1 MKLFLKFPLSKS
13 FLSSLRRAS
22 ASNLLVKAQFRSFF
36 PNQHSIKQLPS
47 NRHQLTSSAATLPV
61 TPIQSKLNPKPKK
74 SASLSS
80 MVIGFLSGVVFA
92 SWSAGNLIPMTGDV
106 NSWNRQLI
114 LQEQG
119 SKAIQRVLNELNRVE
134 GSVDVLIDQKLKL
147 LNSLETQVSLLL
159 ERQKS
164 LVDRE
169 EIDQLKRS
177 LVSDMVIS

>member
-1 MKLFLKFPLSKS
+1 MISFPT
-13 FLSSLRRAS
+13 LRREFYRIPIHS
-22 ASNLLVKAQFRSFF
+22 TLRSTRPKNTLPSGDIRMFSTNLA
-36 PNQHSIKQLPS
+36 IKQ
-47 NRHQLTSSAATLPV
+47 TSSGTPSLPI
-61 TPIQSKLNPKPKK
+61 TPIQSKLNAKIKK
-74 SASLSS
+74 SGSISS

-134 GSVDVLIDQKLKL
+134 GSVDVLIEQKLKL
-147 LNSLETQVSLLL
+147 LNSLESQVSTLL

-177 LVSDMVIS
+177 LVSDMVFF